1 MEQEDTIDYNIRK
14 TWYNIAKIY
23 NKTASEY
30 MSSMSMGMVLLNI
43 DVVEGT
49 QSTQLGPIM
58 GMESTSLSRTLN
70 RLEELGVID
79 FISAF
84 QFVSSFMILGKKAP
98 RSFTSNV
105 NLFSLIVAPRA
116 VTMGISFSGVDFN
129 SIVTP
134 DFPNVLISFLGEPSF
149 NTNPLSIIETFSHK
163 NSASSI

>member
-1 MEQEDTIDYNIRK
+1 MEPEDTIDYNIRK

-70 RLEELGVID
+70 RLEELGVIERVRD
-79 FISAF
+79 DMDKRKTI
-84 QFVSSFMILGKKAP
+84 IKLTELGKK
-98 RSFTSNV
+98 RRV
-105 NLFSLIVAPRA
+105 VAKNA
-116 VTMGISFSGVDFN
+116 VLEFN
-129 SIVTP
+129 
-134 DFPNVLISFLGEPSF
+134 
-149 NTNPLSIIETFSHK
+149 NTIFEDLSQKDIDNFF
-163 NSASSI
+163 SSIRKINQIINKKLI